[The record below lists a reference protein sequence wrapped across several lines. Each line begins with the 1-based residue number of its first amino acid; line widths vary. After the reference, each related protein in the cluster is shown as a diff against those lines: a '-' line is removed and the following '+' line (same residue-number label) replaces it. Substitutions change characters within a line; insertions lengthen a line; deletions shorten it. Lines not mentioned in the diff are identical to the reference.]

1 MSKRKKGKHVNALLV
16 DSQFKQTGGSC
27 VLASYALAASY
38 FTGIS
43 IASFFDGYCEH
54 FGLFC
59 KAGETTERLYAKH
72 FDAEWRK
79 RSVRGCWCCLIC
91 FCFYILYN
99 RYEVVLDLH
108 KRSHVWCFV
117 RARAVMCG
125 TFFFHSDTK
134 YLEKKLRKRKA
145 FLNLTYEA
153 GNDEYHSISLF
164 SDGNYLFG
172 RDTNRRNCFLI
183 NKGLGSI
190 GVLRDSVLYEAKKK
204 KKQEN

>member
-1 MSKRKKGKHVNALLV
+1 
-16 DSQFKQTGGSC
+16 
-27 VLASYALAASY
+27 
-38 FTGIS
+38 
-43 IASFFDGYCEH
+43 
-54 FGLFC
+54 
-59 KAGETTERLYAKH
+59 
-72 FDAEWRK
+72 
-79 RSVRGCWCCLIC
+79 
-91 FCFYILYN
+91 
-99 RYEVVLDLH
+99 LDLH

-117 RARAVMCG
+117 RARSVMCG

-190 GVLRDSVLYEAKKK
+190 GVLRDSVMYEAKKK